1 MREPI
6 NLNRDINKALNPFY
20 CPNKSSQFL
29 TTERKLVMDVLQMM
43 AQPSLES
50 QTFVRDKRQLKVLFK
65 LRNDSFGFNSCTA
78 LSHLSQGTVRNVLK
92 NFLSMSND
100 LQKTLFFFR
109 GI

>member
-20 CPNKSSQFL
+20 CPSKSSQFL

-50 QTFVRDKRQLKVLFK
+50 
-65 LRNDSFGFNSCTA
+65 
-78 LSHLSQGTVRNVLK
+78 
-92 NFLSMSND
+92 
-100 LQKTLFFFR
+100 
-109 GI
+109 